1 MELYAK
7 TNIGVLLKKY
17 PFLIDF
23 LPTLSPTYKKLKNP
37 LLRKTLGRTATLEM
51 IAEMGDI
58 DLDVLISEIK
68 NEIREK
74 EDNEANNS
82 QNKKEQLKQIIRD
95 LHDGVD
101 KEALKERFAELI
113 KDVSASEISEMEQN
127 LIDEGMPESEIKR
140 LCDVHVEVFKQSLEE
155 QKKPEVEPGHPVHT
169 FMLENRKTEKIIKQ
183 LNAVVEKIGEP
194 TEDNIFD
201 EQKKNFED
209 LVEQLSEINLH
220 YLRKEN
226 QLFPLLEAH
235 DVSGPTQVMW
245 ELHDDIR
252 SLLKQVKTH
261 LSENNVIDAIKS
273 VRELI
278 QMITDMIYKEEHIL
292 YPMSLETLS
301 EQDWVKVKKGEEE
314 IGYSWVHPGEGWAP
328 EESVS
333 DETMKDSGLLSLDT
347 GTLTLDQVNLMLKH
361 LPVDISFVDA
371 NDEVAY
377 YSDTAERIFP
387 RSAGVIGRK
396 VQKCHPPKSVHIV
409 KKIVSEF
416 KAGTKDVAEFWIQ
429 LNGKFIHI
437 RYFAVRDKQGKYRG
451 TLEVSQDITDIK
463 KLDGERRLLDWK

>member
-7 TNIGVLLKKY
+7 TKIGGLLKKY
-17 PFLIDF
+17 PFLVDF
-23 LPTLSPTYKKLKNP
+23 LQTLSPSYKKLKNP
-37 LLRKTLGRTATLEM
+37 LVRKTLGRTATLEM

-58 DLDVLISEIK
+58 DLDVLISKIKTEIQK
-68 NEIREK
+68 KGDDEPNT
-74 EDNEANNS
+74 S
-82 QNKKEQLKQIIRD
+82 QDKKEQLKQIIRD
-95 LHDGVD
+95 LHEGVD
-101 KEALKERFAELI
+101 REILKERFAELV
-113 KDVSASEISEMEQN
+113 KDVSASEISEMEQS

-155 QKKPEVEPGHPVHT
+155 QKKPDTEPGHPVHT
-169 FMLENRKTEKIIKQ
+169 FMLENRETEKIVKQ
-183 LNAVVEKIGEP
+183 LNKIVEKIGE
-194 TEDNIFD
+194 TSDKNIFD
-201 EQKKNFED
+201 EQKKNFKEV
-209 LVEQLSEINLH
+209 VEQLSEIDLH

-252 SLLKQVKTH
+252 TLLKQVKTH
-261 LSENNVIDAIKS
+261 ILKNNAVDAIKS
-273 VRELI
+273 VKELT

-301 EQDWVKVKKGEEE
+301 EQDWVKVKNGEEE
-314 IGYSWVHPGEGWAP
+314 IGYSWVQPEVGWTP
-328 EESVS
+328 EEPISYES
-333 DETMKDSGLLSLDT
+333 IQDSGSLSLDT

-361 LPVDISFVDA
+361 LPVDISFVDE

-377 YSDTAERIFP
+377 YSDTPERIFP

-409 KKIVSEF
+409 EKIVSEF

-429 LNGKFIHI
+429 LGGKLIHI
-437 RYFAVRDKQGKYRG
+437 RYFAVRDKQGKYQG

-463 KLDGERRLLDWK
+463 KLDGERRLLDWE